1 MSLQAMVLS
10 AVRRGPLVLAVS
22 LVLLVSASPALAQDP
37 PSGSDVVVVPPDD
50 AGPGPAPA
58 PDPAPAPEPASSGGG
73 GGSSSNSSSGSSG
86 SSSSS
91 GSSGSSGSSSSGGS
105 SSSSTFSGGTATPPP
120 VAQPS
125 AEELARRQAEARK
138 KRQEALRKKREQE
151 RKRAARLAKAQAAAE
166 KAGFEEF
173 LRAWS
178 QGKDPAQAP
187 AGERDRSVNSDAA
200 TPAVEISSAPAAV
213 AGPASHSSSR
223 GVATPV
229 LLGLL
234 ALAILLLGLAALPS
248 STIREAH
255 LAAVVAHRRLEI
267 GLLGTAVLASAAI
280 GLLVIVVGG

>member
-1 MSLQAMVLS
+1 
-10 AVRRGPLVLAVS
+10 VS
-22 LVLLVSASPALAQDP
+22 R
-37 PSGSDVVVVPPDD
+37 SGS
-50 AGPGPAPA
+50 
-58 PDPAPAPEPASSGGG
+58 EP
-73 GGSSSNSSSGSSG
+73 
-86 SSSSS
+86 
-91 GSSGSSGSSSSGGS
+91 
-105 SSSSTFSGGTATPPP
+105 
-120 VAQPS
+120 
-125 AEELARRQAEARK
+125 
-138 KRQEALRKKREQE
+138 
-151 RKRAARLAKAQAAAE
+151 LAKAQAAAE

-187 AGERDRSVNSDAA
+187 AGEGDRSVNSDAA
-200 TPAVEISSAPAAV
+200 TPAVETSSAPAAV
-213 AGPASHSSSR
+213 AGPASDSSSR